1 MNEKSSS
8 KQIEVV
14 YTVDVQGTGAAPFC
28 DMLKTS
34 IFSMKATTTS
44 DAGVR
49 VNILYANVPAD
60 LMNEIYGMSAPGFG
74 IRFTKIKP
82 SDLAYMQTLT
92 KHRPSNQ
99 VRTWNGIVY
108 ARIWTALALPDID
121 RCIYLDNDTLVRKSL
136 RPLWETDLGGK
147 MLGMNMGTVPEYGY
161 NSGVMLM
168 DLAKMRSDNG
178 MWSRLAD
185 YLNKEAKTF
194 FCPDQTAI
202 NRFFADQIQPIG
214 REWNYP
220 PMPGKTD
227 TREGANAAIWH
238 FYEGGKP
245 RRLDGDE
252 FGAACLFWNSVLH
265 KAEEAAK

>member
-1 MNEKSSS
+1 MNEESSS

-14 YTVDVQGTGAAPFC
+14 YTVDVQGMGAVPFC

-34 IFSMKATTTS
+34 IFSIKATTTS

-60 LMNEIYGMSAPGFG
+60 LMNEIYRMSAPGFG
-74 IRFTKIKP
+74 IRFVKIKP
-82 SDLAYMQTLT
+82 EDLAYMQTLT
-92 KHRPSNQ
+92 KHSPSNQ

-121 RCIYLDNDTLVRKSL
+121 RCIYLDNDTLVRRSL
-136 RPLWETDLGGK
+136 LPLWETDLGGK

-168 DLAKMRSDNG
+168 DLAKMRSDKE

-185 YLNKEAKTF
+185 FLNKEAKTF

-202 NRFFADQIQPIG
+202 NRFFKDEILPID
-214 REWNYP
+214 RIWNYP
-220 PMPGKTD
+220 PTPGNNDIQGMNT
-227 TREGANAAIWH
+227 AAIWH

-245 RRLDGDE
+245 HRIDGDD
-252 FGAACLFWNSVLH
+252 FGRACLLWNQILNAVN
-265 KAEEAAK
+265 KDN

>member
-1 MNEKSSS
+1 MAEK

-14 YTVDVQGTGAAPFC
+14 YTVDVQGMGAVPFC

-34 IFSMKATTTS
+34 IFSIKATTTS

-60 LMNEIYGMSAPGFG
+60 LMNEIYGMSAPGFD
-74 IRFTKIKP
+74 IRLVKIKP
-82 SDLAYMQTLT
+82 EDLAYMQTLT

-99 VRTWNGIVY
+99 VRTWNGIVF

-136 RPLWETDLGGK
+136 LPLWETDLGGK

-168 DLAKMRSDNG
+168 DLAKMRSDKE
-178 MWSRLAD
+178 MWARLAD
-185 YLNKEAKTF
+185 FLNKEAKTF

-202 NRFFADQIQPIG
+202 NRFFKDEILPID
-214 REWNYP
+214 RAWNYP
-220 PMPGKTD
+220 PTPGNNDIQGMNT
-227 TREGANAAIWH
+227 AAIWH

-245 RRLDGDE
+245 HRIDGDD
-252 FGAACLFWNSVLH
+252 FGRACLFWNSVLH
-265 KAEEAAK
+265 KAEETAK

>member
-1 MNEKSSS
+1 MSDK

-14 YTVDVQGTGAAPFC
+14 YTVDVQGMGAVPFC

-34 IFSMKATTTS
+34 IYSIKATTTS

-49 VNILYANVPAD
+49 VNILYANIPAD
-60 LMNEIYGMSAPGFG
+60 LMNEICRMSAPDFG
-74 IRFTKIKP
+74 IRFVKIKP
-82 SDLAYMQTLT
+82 EDLAYMQTLT

-121 RCIYLDNDTLVRKSL
+121 RCVYLDNDTLVRKSL
-136 RPLWETDLGGK
+136 LPLWKTDLGGK

-168 DLAKMRSDNG
+168 DLAKMRSDKD
-178 MWSRLAD
+178 MWVRLAD
-185 YLNKEAKTF
+185 FLNKEAKTF

-202 NRFFADQIQPIG
+202 NRFFKDEIHPID
-214 REWNYP
+214 RIWNYP
-220 PMPGKTD
+220 PTPGSND
-227 TREGANAAIWH
+227 LQGMNSAAIWH

-245 RRLDGDE
+245 HRIDGDD
-252 FGAACLFWNSVLH
+252 FGRACLAWNQVLNMSVGVGRG
-265 KAEEAAK
+265 